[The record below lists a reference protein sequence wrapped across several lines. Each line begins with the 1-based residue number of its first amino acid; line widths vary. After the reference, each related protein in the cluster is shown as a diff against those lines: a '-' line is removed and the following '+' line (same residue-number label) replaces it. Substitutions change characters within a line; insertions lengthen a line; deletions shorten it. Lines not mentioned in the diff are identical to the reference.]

1 MIGVKLK
8 QKKLPIFIE
17 QKFVVV
23 LDLNQIINQ
32 RVNNNYFYENKI
44 LIQLKEK

>member
-8 QKKLPIFIE
+8 QKKLAFFIE
-17 QKFVVV
+17 KKFVVV
-23 LDLNQIINQ
+23 LDLNQTG
-32 RVNNNYFYENKI
+32 NNNFFYENKI

>member
-1 MIGVKLK
+1 VIGVKLK

-17 QKFVVV
+17 KKFVVV
-23 LDLNQIINQ
+23 LDLNQ
-32 RVNNNYFYENKI
+32 RGNNNFFYENKI